1 MPFDKLHSIS
11 KIKKKIVNIGNAFF
25 KRCKYFGELR
35 FKTKRRKGDQ
45 PKSSFFL
52 MEKKSNIHLSQLP
65 KASRSKKSNL
75 FKFDCR
81 TLFSGGPSIQ
91 VDGF

>member
-1 MPFDKLHSIS
+1 MPSDKLHSNS
-11 KIKKKIVNIGNAFF
+11 KIKKTSLILEMRPSNVVNIS
-25 KRCKYFGELR
+25 EDWDLR
-35 FKTKRRKGDQ
+35 RREGKVIS
-45 PKSSFFL
+45 PSLAFFL

-65 KASRSKKSNL
+65 KASRSKNSNL

-81 TLFSGGPSIQ
+81 TLFSSGPSIQ